1 VSPFFGGTIKEVFI
15 MEKWMILLI
24 IPLLISSIGFKSYV
38 WFFSIGY
45 AFSVTGL
52 VLAIGIMHYS
62 ELTLLSIMMIAV
74 MCIYSLRLGIFLTR
88 REFGNKN
95 YKKVLDEAADE
106 IAGKKQLPI
115 FVAVIVWIFVVGLY
129 YAQVAPL
136 FYRMTNGLSKKD
148 PVIFIIGIAIAVI
161 GVLLQTKA
169 DSQKDAAKKIN
180 PKRFCD
186 TGLYKMV
193 RCPNYFGEI
202 LVWTGMVVGS
212 ITCLQGAGQITIA
225 ILGYVGL
232 VYVMFNGAR
241 RLEKRQ
247 NASYG
252 EDPEYQAYVKKVPI
266 LIPLVPIYSV
276 ENAKFLG

>member
-1 VSPFFGGTIKEVFI
+1 

-24 IPLLISSIGFKSYV
+24 IPLLISSIGFRMYV

-62 ELTLLSIMMIAV
+62 ELTILSFIMTTL
-74 MCIYSLRLGIFLTR
+74 MCIYSLRLGIFITS

-95 YKKVLDEAADE
+95 YKKVLDAAADE
-106 IAGKKQLPI
+106 IAGRKKIPI
-115 FVAVIVWIFVVGLY
+115 FVSVIIWIFCAGLY
-129 YAQVAPL
+129 YAQVSPL
-136 FYRMTNGLSKKD
+136 FFRMTNGLSKKD
-148 PVIFIIGIAIAVI
+148 PLIFIIGIAIAII
-161 GVLLQTKA
+161 GLLIQTKA
-169 DSQKDAAKKIN
+169 DSQKAAAKKIN

-186 TGLYKMV
+186 TGLYKIV

-202 LVWTGMVVGS
+202 LVWTGMLVGS
-212 ITCLQGAGQITIA
+212 ITCLQGVGQITIA

-232 VYVMFNGAR
+232 IYVMFNGAR

-247 NASYG
+247 NASYS
-252 EDPEYQAYVKKVPI
+252 EDPEYQTYVKKVPI

-276 ENAKFLG
+276 KNAKFLG

>member
-1 VSPFFGGTIKEVFI
+1 VSPFFQKKIKEVFI
-15 MEKWMILLI
+15 MEQWMILLI
-24 IPLLISSIGFKSYV
+24 IPFIISSIGFRSYV

-45 AFSVTGL
+45 AFSITGL

-62 ELTLLSIMMIAV
+62 ELTILSIIMIAV

-95 YKKVLDEAADE
+95 YKKVLDAAAND
-106 IAGKKQLPI
+106 IAGRKTLPMFVSVSIWI
-115 FVAVIVWIFVVGLY
+115 FVAGLY
-129 YAQVAPL
+129 YAQVSPL

-148 PVIFIIGIAIAVI
+148 PVIFIIGIVIAVL
-161 GVLLQTKA
+161 GLLLQTKA

-225 ILGYVGL
+225 ILGYVGI
-232 VYVMFNGAR
+232 VYFMFNGAR

>member
-1 VSPFFGGTIKEVFI
+1 

-24 IPLLISSIGFKSYV
+24 IPLIISSIGFRNYV
-38 WFFSIGY
+38 WFLSIGY

-62 ELTLLSIMMIAV
+62 ELTILSIIMIAV

-95 YKKVLDEAADE
+95 YKKVLDAAAND
-106 IAGKKQLPI
+106 IAGRKTLPMFVSVSIWI
-115 FVAVIVWIFVVGLY
+115 FVAGLY
-129 YAQVAPL
+129 YAQVSPL

-148 PVIFIIGIAIAVI
+148 PVIFIIGIVIAVL
-161 GVLLQTKA
+161 GLLLQTKA

-202 LVWTGMVVGS
+202 LVWTGMFVGS

-225 ILGYVGL
+225 TLGYVGI
-232 VYVMFNGAR
+232 VYFMFNGAR

-266 LIPLVPIYSV
+266 LIPLVPLYSV

>member
-1 VSPFFGGTIKEVFI
+1 

-62 ELTLLSIMMIAV
+62 ELTLFSIMMIAV

-148 PVIFIIGIAIAVI
+148 PVIFIIGITIAVI

-202 LVWTGMVVGS
+202 LVWTGVLVGS
-212 ITCLQGAGQITIA
+212 ITCLQGAGQITIV
-225 ILGYVGL
+225 ILGYVGI

-247 NASYG
+247 NARHG
-252 EDPEYQAYVKKVPI
+252 EDPEYQTYVKKVPI

-276 ENAKFLG
+276 DNAKFLG

>member
-1 VSPFFGGTIKEVFI
+1 

-24 IPLLISSIGFKSYV
+24 VPLVISSIGFRSYV
-38 WFFSIGY
+38 WFLSIGY

-52 VLAIGIMHYS
+52 VIAIGIMHYS
-62 ELTLLSIMMIAV
+62 ELTLLSIMMVAV
-74 MCIYSLRLGIFLTR
+74 MCIYSLRLGIFITR

-95 YKKVLDEAADE
+95 YKKVLDAAAGE
-106 IAGKKQLPI
+106 IAGRKKIPI
-115 FVAVIVWIFVVGLY
+115 FVSVMIWIFVAGLY
-129 YAQVAPL
+129 YAQVSPL
-136 FYRMTNGLSKKD
+136 FFRMTNGLSKKD

-161 GVLLQTKA
+161 GLVLQTKA

-202 LVWTGMVVGS
+202 LVWTGMFVGS

-225 ILGYVGL
+225 ILGYVGI

>member
-1 VSPFFGGTIKEVFI
+1 

-24 IPLLISSIGFKSYV
+24 IALLISSIGFKSYV

-52 VLAIGIMHYS
+52 ALAVGIMHYS
-62 ELTLLSIMMIAV
+62 ELTFPSIIMIAV
-74 MCIYSLRLGIFLTR
+74 MCVYSLRLGIFITR

-95 YKKVLDEAADE
+95 YKKVLDAAADE
-106 IAGKKQLPI
+106 IAGKKKIPI
-115 FVAVIVWIFVVGLY
+115 FVSVMIWIFGSGLY
-129 YAQVAPL
+129 YAQVSPL
-136 FYRMTNGLSKKD
+136 FFRMTNGLAKKD
-148 PVIFIIGIAIAVI
+148 PLILIIGIAISILGLVI
-161 GVLLQTKA
+161 QTKA
-169 DSQKDAAKKIN
+169 DSQKNEAKKIN

-202 LVWTGMVVGS
+202 LVWTGVFFGS
-212 ITCLQGAGQITIA
+212 ITCLQGAGQIIIA
-225 ILGYVGL
+225 ILGYVGII
-232 VYVMFNGAR
+232 YVMFNGAR

-252 EDPEYQAYVKKVPI
+252 EDPEYQAYVKQVPI
-266 LIPLVPIYSV
+266 LIPLLPVYSL